1 MDFNNIF
8 DTILSFFSALGSQ
21 FAAYFSSLDA
31 ANILSIL
38 QYNPRNPL
46 LFSSGA
52 FLFIFL
58 AFMLGY
64 WGFRK
69 QLSARLLFVTLFS
82 YYFFYKSSGIYFLLL
97 VIITISDFY
106 IARRIA
112 QSEKKKTWLALS
124 LFIDLGMLAYF
135 KYTNFFAGMVSQMIG
150 NNFQPWDIF
159 LPVGISFYTFKTI
172 SYTVD
177 VYRDK
182 MKPLESL
189 LDYAFYV
196 SFFPT
201 LLAGPI
207 TRAND
212 FVPQIRKP
220 LHLSNE
226 MFAQGV
232 FLIVIGLLKKAV
244 ISDYLSAN
252 FVDRIFDNPSLFSG
266 GEVLLGLYGYC
277 FQIYCDFSGYSDIAI
292 GIAMLLGFTIP
303 QNFNAPLQADSMT
316 DFWRRWHISLSTWI
330 RDYVYI
336 ALGGNRYGKWRMYLN
351 QMIAMTAC
359 GLWHGASLN
368 FIVWG
373 VLHGLFVC
381 VHKFWSQT
389 ILHHDKR
396 YHPAGIKRFFSV
408 FITFHII
415 TFSWLLFR
423 CRDFQAVG
431 IMVRQMF
438 TKFNPS
444 VLPDVFVAYKYVFLL
459 MGFALLSHWIPTSWQ
474 NNCIKVL
481 QRTGIVGAAIV
492 LASVIFIIM
501 QVKSSDVQPFIYF
514 QF

>member
-8 DTILSFFSALGSQ
+8 DKILSFFSALGSQ

-82 YYFFYKSSGIYFLLL
+82 YYFFYKSSGVYFLLL

-232 FLIVIGLLKKAV
+232 FLIVIGLLK
-244 ISDYLSAN
+244 
-252 FVDRIFDNPSLFSG
+252 
-266 GEVLLGLYGYC
+266 
-277 FQIYCDFSGYSDIAI
+277 
-292 GIAMLLGFTIP
+292 
-303 QNFNAPLQADSMT
+303 
-316 DFWRRWHISLSTWI
+316 
-330 RDYVYI
+330 
-336 ALGGNRYGKWRMYLN
+336 
-351 QMIAMTAC
+351 
-359 GLWHGASLN
+359 
-368 FIVWG
+368 
-373 VLHGLFVC
+373 
-381 VHKFWSQT
+381 
-389 ILHHDKR
+389 
-396 YHPAGIKRFFSV
+396 
-408 FITFHII
+408 
-415 TFSWLLFR
+415 
-423 CRDFQAVG
+423 
-431 IMVRQMF
+431 RQ
-438 TKFNPS
+438 
-444 VLPDVFVAYKYVFLL
+444 
-459 MGFALLSHWIPTSWQ
+459 
-474 NNCIKVL
+474 
-481 QRTGIVGAAIV
+481 
-492 LASVIFIIM
+492 
-501 QVKSSDVQPFIYF
+501 
-514 QF
+514 